1 MKDIVQGGV
10 RKMAKKLKCHYC
22 KNTITEKSPSHY
34 NCGCRTRPAPTSVS
48 VGFVLAHDEYKK
60 AIEEI
65 AHLTIHH
72 ESMSEQDM
80 RKTLS
85 EVAKSVKEAI
95 VNVENYKMTY

>member
-1 MKDIVQGGV
+1 
-10 RKMAKKLKCHYC
+10 MAKKLTCHYC
-22 KNTITEKSPSHY
+22 RNPITDKSPSSQ

-65 AHLTIHH
+65 AHLTIHYKN
-72 ESMSEQDM
+72 MSEQDI

-85 EVAKSVKEAI
+85 EVAKSVNAAI
-95 VNVENYKMTY
+95 VSAENYKMTY